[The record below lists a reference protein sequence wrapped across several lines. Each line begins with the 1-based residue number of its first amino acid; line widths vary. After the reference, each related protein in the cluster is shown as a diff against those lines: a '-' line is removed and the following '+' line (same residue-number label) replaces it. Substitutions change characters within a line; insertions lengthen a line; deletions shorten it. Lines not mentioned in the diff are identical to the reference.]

1 MLGWLENYSSIGPA
15 RVHAHWDFFT
25 RRSMRLKGP
34 KNQTK
39 QNKIKYKSQFRCQM
53 RKATS
58 SVPSP

>member
-34 KNQTK
+34 KNPTK
-39 QNKIKYKSQFRCQM
+39 QNKKQI
-53 RKATS
+53 TI
-58 SVPSP
+58 